1 MSWWRDDVA
10 GNSGSLG
17 VVAALVLAAGAG
29 YLLPAPQS
37 LRRIR
42 RAPAPSG
49 PRLRSRPGLFGG
61 AIAGAGGAVV
71 FGSALVL
78 ALGVLLGWAH
88 DRSRAAGRRA
98 RQAALTRAAC
108 QELCLALAGELRAG
122 RAPREALR
130 WAASEAAPLSDARPG
145 HRPAGTAADRPFA
158 GVAPAL
164 DGTNTVAALRQLA
177 TRPGATSLRRLAACW
192 QAAEESGAGL
202 AQAVERIAVTL
213 QAEEALRREV
223 RAQLAGPRATA
234 RMLAGLPA
242 LGLLLG
248 AALGARPLEVLLH
261 TVYGVGCLVAG
272 ILLAAAGVVWI
283 DRLARAAELA
293 E

>member
-1 MSWWRDDVA
+1 MAD
-10 GNSGSLG
+10 NSGSLG
-17 VVAALVLAAGAG
+17 VVAALVLAAVAG
-29 YLLPAPQS
+29 YLLPAPHS
-37 LRRIR
+37 LRRIG
-42 RAPAPSG
+42 RAPTPRGS
-49 PRLRSRPGLFGG
+49 RLRSRPGLV
-61 AIAGAGGAVV
+61 AGAVAGVGGAVV
-71 FGSALVL
+71 LGSALVL
-78 ALGVLLGWAH
+78 ALGVLLGWAY

-108 QELCLALAGELRAG
+108 QELCLAVAGELRAG

-130 WAASEAAPLSDARPG
+130 WAASEAVPLSDSGPG
-145 HRPAGTAADRPFA
+145 HRPVGTAGDWPFA
-158 GVAPAL
+158 GVACAL
-164 DGTNTVAALRQLA
+164 DGTNTVAALRHLA

-192 QAAEESGAGL
+192 QVAEESGAGL
-202 AQAVERIAVTL
+202 AQAVERIAATL

-261 TVYGVGCLVAG
+261 TVYGVGCLMVG
-272 ILLAAAGVVWI
+272 ILLAAAGVVWT
-283 DRLARAAELA
+283 DRLARAVELA